1 MGRATV
7 TTGKSHPQGQRGF
20 TLIELLIVV
29 TLIVV
34 LAGIGLSTYS
44 TSVNR
49 AKEAVLR
56 ENLFRLRDSIDQFY
70 ADKGTY
76 PPDLTSLVTEGY
88 MRQIPEG
95 SVHRI
100 RRHLANRHVRARPR
114 SPKCSAGC
122 VRRQE
127 RRRRRQH
134 RRHAVHR
141 PAITRVKSPREDIA
155 PTNLTDGIGQ
165 PRPLRKVH
173 WRVRKGYSGAS
184 YDPSLQFRTGQS
196 DYGVG
201 MMTVVLAEAVRPVDV
216 VAVTV
221 TL

>member
-7 TTGKSHPQGQRGF
+7 TTGKGHSSSQRGF

-56 ENLFRLRDSIDQFY
+56 ENLFQIRNSIDQFY

-88 MRQIPEG
+88 MRQ
-95 SVHRI
+95 V
-100 RRHLANRHVRARPR
+100 PR
-114 SPKCSAGC
+114 DPFTESAETWQIVMSEPDPASPSAAPG
-122 VRRQE
+122 VFD
-127 RRRRRQH
+127 
-134 RRHAVHR
+134 
-141 PAITRVKSPREDIA
+141 VK
-155 PTNLTDGIGQ
+155 
-165 PRPLRKVH
+165 
-173 WRVRKGYSGAS
+173 SGAS
-184 YDPSLQFRTGQS
+184 
-196 DYGVG
+196 GVS
-201 MMTVVLAEAVRPVDV
+201 VDGTPY
-216 VAVTV
+216 ADFQ
-221 TL
+221 